1 MTVAFKH
8 IAWNGI
14 SLDLPMDWQVA
25 TLGVDHLFL
34 EDNNGPALEITWAG
48 KFQPGRL
55 EVLMARFVLRAQ
67 QRFSMAVVPLTL
79 PLDRVTLGA
88 EMDLAWF
95 SWAAHPSRGK
105 GVLMGCSQC
114 RRLFILR
121 FFTGVE
127 NLSDSLVEKV
137 VFSFK
142 ENCGKGPGH
151 WKLFGLELTTPDGFK
166 LSNYSFR
173 PGSFMMDFK
182 ARFQSLTAYSWGPA
196 AFLLLT
202 DNLEAFARKRVD
214 LPDIAPREER
224 CDHDPFLAWDWE
236 GVAWPLVFLRQRQ
249 AFRVHH
255 NRRNN
260 RIIGLRSR
268 SRGRYGA
275 VPWNL
280 ERLMKGCL
288 D

>member
-1 MTVAFKH
+1 MTVVFKQ

-14 SLDLPMDWQVA
+14 SLVLPMDWQVA
-25 TLGVDHLFL
+25 TLGLDHLLL
-34 EDNNGPALEITWAG
+34 EDTHGPALEITWAG
-48 KFQPGRL
+48 KFKPGRL
-55 EVLMARFVLRAQ
+55 ETLMNRFVLRAR
-67 QRFSMAVVPLTL
+67 QRFAMTVTPLAL
-79 PLDRVTLGA
+79 PLDRVTPGTG
-88 EMDLAWF
+88 MDLAWF

-121 FFTGVE
+121 FFSDVE
-127 NLSDSLVEKV
+127 NLPDALVEKV
-137 VFSFK
+137 VLSFK
-142 ENCGKGPGH
+142 ESCGKGPGL

-196 AFLLLT
+196 AFLLST

-214 LPDIAPREER
+214 LPDTAPREGR
-224 CDHDPFLAWDWE
+224 CDHEPLLVWDWE
-236 GVAWPLVFLRQRQ
+236 GVWPLVFLRHRQ
-249 AFRVHH
+249 AFSILH
-255 NRRNN
+255 NRKNN
-260 RIIGLRSR
+260 RIIGLRSS
-268 SRGRYGA
+268 SRGRCGVA
-275 VPWNL
+275 PWNL
-280 ERLMKGCL
+280 ECLMKGGL